1 MFTGII
7 RNLAQVERIFYKRNS
22 LFLTIDRSNLD
33 ARLSAGDSVACNG
46 VCLTVVDTE
55 KSTFTV
61 EVSKETKEKTNLALL
76 AAGDEINIELPVT
89 PETTFDGH
97 LVQGHVDTTGKIA
110 SLRHE
115 ETELLMEILYPSQYK
130 IYVVEKGSI
139 AINGISLTTIK
150 PSARTFSVNVISYT
164 LENTNLKKAR
174 VGDIVNLEFDLIGK
188 YIVNYLNNYTKEI
201 NLLKLLKE

>member
-7 RNLAQVERIFYKRNS
+7 RNLAQVERIFHKRNS
-22 LFLTIDRSNLD
+22 LFLTIDRSNLN

-76 AAGDEINIELPVT
+76 AAGDELNIELPVT

-139 AINGISLTTIK
+139 AINGISLTIIK

>member
-76 AAGDEINIELPVT
+76 AAGDELNIELPVT

-139 AINGISLTTIK
+139 AINGISLTIIK
-150 PSARTFSVNVISYT
+150 PGARTFSVNVISYT